1 MALVDIYE
9 LDKHIV
15 YITIAFYIS
24 ILDLIMHLV
33 ILVYKMGQFF

>member
-1 MALVDIYE
+1 MVADICK

-24 ILDLIMHLV
+24 ILDLIHLLL
-33 ILVYKMGQFF
+33 LVYKMGQFF